1 MVNNTGRYYAQEVT
15 HTHPHAHTHTHTHT
29 HTQGKRT
36 QKKKEQSS
44 QEAIEESPLKLMI
57 KKIKCISSQLVVSGG
72 Q

>member
-1 MVNNTGRYYAQEVT
+1 M
-15 HTHPHAHTHTHTHT
+15 HTHTHTHT

>member
-1 MVNNTGRYYAQEVT
+1 MQRKS
-15 HTHPHAHTHTHTHT
+15 HTLTLMHTHTHTHT

-44 QEAIEESPLKLMI
+44 QEAIEKSPLKLMI

>member
-1 MVNNTGRYYAQEVT
+1 MHRKS
-15 HTHPHAHTHTHTHT
+15 HTLTLMHTHTHT

-57 KKIKCISSQLVVSGG
+57 NKIKCISSQLVVSGG

>member
-1 MVNNTGRYYAQEVT
+1 MHT
-15 HTHPHAHTHTHTHT
+15 HTNTHTHT

>member
-1 MVNNTGRYYAQEVT
+1 MQRKS
-15 HTHPHAHTHTHTHT
+15 HTLTLMHTHTHT
-29 HTQGKRT
+29 HTQGKST

>member
-1 MVNNTGRYYAQEVT
+1 MVNNTGRYYAKEVT
-15 HTHPHAHTHTHTHT
+15 HTHPHAHTHTHT

>member
-1 MVNNTGRYYAQEVT
+1 MQRKSHTLT
-15 HTHPHAHTHTHTHT
+15 LMHTHKHT

>member
-1 MVNNTGRYYAQEVT
+1 MQRKS
-15 HTHPHAHTHTHTHT
+15 HTLTLMNTHT